1 MIMHL
6 PYMYYNTGSKDDVG
20 VAEFHWEQLEG
31 GPNVARVED
40 LVLIGAN
47 ASGLT
52 KGKYDFRLTVKDA
65 LGNEDSDEVTVTV
78 AQDENEAPVADAGR
92 DAEVTLP
99 ADSIL
104 FNGSRSHDDFRVRF
118 LQSLAKVA
126 SKSRNKMFATWERQI
141 SPTM

>member
-1 MIMHL
+1 M
-6 PYMYYNTGSKDDVG
+6 
-20 VAEFHWEQLEG
+20 AEFHWEQLEG
-31 GPNVARVED
+31 GPNVAHVED

-65 LGNEDSDEVTVTV
+65 LGNADSDEVTVTV

-104 FNGSRSHDDFRVRF
+104 FNGSKSHDDFRVRY
-118 LQSLAKVA
+118 LQNLVKLQLTRLREFCMQARPGIIGLQEEQNSCNQGML
-126 SKSRNKMFATWERQI
+126 I
-141 SPTM
+141 